1 MANVTKT
8 NQTEN
13 PQLLNTEMPD
23 VPTHIPTPD
32 PSLNS
37 HQLNSNQPQKNLSKR
52 LYAASL

>member
-1 MANVTKT
+1 MTNVTET

-23 VPTHIPTPD
+23 VPINIPTPD

-37 HQLNSNQPQKNLSKR
+37 HQLNNNQPQKSI
-52 LYAASL
+52 